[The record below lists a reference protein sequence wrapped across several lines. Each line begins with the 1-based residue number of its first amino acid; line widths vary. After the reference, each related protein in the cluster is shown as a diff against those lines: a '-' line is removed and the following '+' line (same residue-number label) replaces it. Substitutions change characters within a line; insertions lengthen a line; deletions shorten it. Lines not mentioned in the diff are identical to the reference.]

1 MRKLFVLLLLAA
13 ANTAFAATTNTW
25 LGTISQDWGVGGNW
39 SSGKEPNSTDG
50 AVISTSPGPLIN
62 SGTTAV
68 ANSVKVNG
76 PLGVSGGTLTTS
88 GSWIIVAYEPG
99 TNGTLTIDSGTVTS
113 GTTMYIGFDGTGTLY
128 MNGGTIN
135 VVTGTGRFGIAR
147 DNIAAVG
154 HVYLYGGTIN
164 CNDFTMATVAGS
176 TATMEITGGKLV
188 ITGDKTATVA
198 TDVNNGWITGYGDKA
213 NVRYDYN
220 ITTLGKT
227 TVWAYNGSTLPT
239 KATSPTPASGAINVA
254 TNSTLS
260 WSAGTNTTSHDV
272 YFGTTSPGTSRGNQ
286 TSVTYNPG
294 ILDSNTTYY
303 WRIDEVNESNSVTG
317 DVWSFTT
324 APPAG
329 PIPVNIHLSWNE
341 NAVGTTMT
349 VIWATLTDVNSVVQY
364 GLTNAY
370 GSQQAGTSVWS
381 AACNQFIHTVKL
393 TGLSPNSTYHYSC
406 GSAAAWSTDAAFITG
421 LPVGDANEFTF
432 AVGGDTRN
440 PDDIVPNP
448 TYAGYRIAVMNE
460 ILLQQP
466 RFFMFLGDYTD
477 RGQYQNQWD
486 EIFDNLKPQVTTMP
500 YMMVWGSH
508 EDPDIAPNAYAQFD
522 FPQNGISGDKDKY
535 YSFDYGNV
543 HFTVLFATAAAAS
556 NPLTNSLIPVG
567 SAQYNWFESDLQ
579 RASSDPN
586 INWKFV
592 LVHAPPY
599 STATRSGGG
608 SCVGLR
614 TDIGPLLATYGVDVV
629 FTAHE
634 HNFERT
640 HLIKNDSKVMDVP
653 GGSVLVNPPGT
664 IYYVSGGAGAGLN
677 DCDGGQWFSATHQN
691 LRHFLLVRPSGN
703 TLNIKA
709 IQVTGALLDEIT
721 IQHAPKLIGDFDLDG
736 KVDVR
741 DFSVFTGSWLDTG
754 LWP

>member
-1 MRKLFVLLLLAA
+1 MHKIIFILLVLLA
-13 ANTAFAATTNTW
+13 ANTAFAANVTW
-25 LGTISQDWGVGGNW
+25 QGTISRVWNIGGNW
-39 SSGKEPNSTDG
+39 DTGKEPNSSDM
-50 AVISTSPGPLIN
+50 AILSAAPGPLID
-62 SGTTAV
+62 SSTTAV

-147 DNIAAVG
+147 DNAAAVG

-176 TATMEITGGKLV
+176 TATMDITGGKLIV
-188 ITGDKTATVA
+188 SGDKTATIA

-220 ITTLGKT
+220 ISTPLKT
-227 TVWAYNGSTLPT
+227 TVTAFNSSALPT
-239 KATSPTPASGAINVA
+239 KATNPTPANGVTNVA
-254 TNSTLS
+254 TNATLS
-260 WSAGTNTTSHDV
+260 WSAGSNATSHDV

-286 TSVTYNPG
+286 TAVTYDPCT
-294 ILDSNTTYY
+294 LDSNTVYY
-303 WRIDEVNESNSVTG
+303 WRIDEKNDVGTTTG

-324 APPAG
+324 APPTG
-329 PIPVNIHLSWNE
+329 PVPTNIHLSWNE

-370 GSQQAGTSVWS
+370 GSQQTGTSVLVS
-381 AACNQFIHTVKL
+381 ACNQYIHTIKL
-393 TGLSPNSTYHYSC
+393 TGLTPNTTYHYSC
-406 GSAAAWSTDAAFITG
+406 GSSAAWSTDATFITG
-421 LPVGDANEFTF
+421 LIAGDANEFVF
-432 AVGGDTRN
+432 AMGGDTRN

-448 TYAGYRIAVMNE
+448 TYAGYRITVMNT

-466 RFFMFLGDYTD
+466 KFFMFLGDYTN

-500 YMMVWGSH
+500 YMIAWGSH

-522 FPQNGISGDKDKY
+522 FPPNGVSGDKDKY
-535 YSFDYGNV
+535 YSFDYGNA
-543 HFTVLFATAAAAS
+543 HFIVLFATAAQAT
-556 NPLTNSLIPVG
+556 NPLIEHLIPAG
-567 SAQYNWFESDLQ
+567 SAQYNWLVSDLQ
-579 RASSDPN
+579 HASSDPN
-586 INWKFV
+586 IEWKFIS
-592 LVHAPPY
+592 VHAPPY

-614 TDIGPLLATYGVDVV
+614 ADIGPLIDQYGVDVV

-640 HLIKNDSKVMDVP
+640 HLIRNDSKVMDVP
-653 GGSVLVNPPGT
+653 GDSVLVNPPGT

-677 DCDGGQWFSATHQN
+677 DCDGSQWFSATHQN
-691 LRHFLLVRPSGN
+691 LRHFLLVRPSGR
-703 TLNIKA
+703 TLNVKA
-709 IQVTGALLDEIT
+709 IQINGALLDEIT
-721 IQHAPKLIGDFDLDG
+721 IQHRPHLDGDFNNDGVVDSLDIG
-736 KVDVR
+736 L
-741 DFSVFTGSWLDTG
+741 FSENWLGTGI
-754 LWP
+754 WP